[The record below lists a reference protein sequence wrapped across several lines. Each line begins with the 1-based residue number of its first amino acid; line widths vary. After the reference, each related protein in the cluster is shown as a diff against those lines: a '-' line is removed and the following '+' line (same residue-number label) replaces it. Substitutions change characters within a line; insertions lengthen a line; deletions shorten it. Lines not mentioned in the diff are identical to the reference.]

1 MAQLKD
7 SIIQGNLRVS
17 DSTLTDA
24 LQTTTIKAPT
34 TSGGTTYGAGTNGQV
49 LKSNGT
55 TTYWGDDSNS
65 DTWRNVKVNG
75 TEKLGTATSTG
86 AVDFINGTG
95 TTASYTATGKIAYNV
110 TYGTGANTAC
120 QGNDSRLSDSR
131 TPTSHT
137 HGNIQNGGTLQTTD
151 ISIAS
156 GDKLVVTDSSDS
168 NKIARTSVSFDG
180 STATKCLTQ
189 KGTWESFTN
198 NAGTV
203 TSVTIKA
210 NSPISVDSTS
220 AITGSGTRT
229 LSHANSGVSAGTYK
243 SVTVNATGHVTGGSN
258 PTTLSGYGISDAYTK
273 TDIDDKI
280 EVLPSL
286 VDESTKN
293 IYKLYYR
300 PVNANNLQYTI
311 NSDGTITVT
320 GGYGSLLCSISSSTA
335 YNLPIPSS
343 QGLVFS
349 GCPAGGSE
357 STYHSYLYIN
367 DNNRYLE
374 LGDGVLKDLET
385 GTQYQTMPST
395 GTITWTLHVING
407 NTTYP
412 LTFKPM
418 VCSLEDWKVSHSYV
432 PYCESNYELTK
443 RVGVSDNAI
452 DAIAMDGTKNKLQNT
467 ATSTGIFTV
476 NSDGTVTATV
486 PASNTQTS
494 LTLFTSDSDIS
505 FDHDMVLSGC
515 PADGSYVYRYA
526 IYLLDA
532 NNNIVMI
539 GDDGMADEGITRVVP
554 AGTAFRSIRILIRAN
569 IGAKTLTFKP
579 MLCDKDLYALSQEYI
594 PYAPTNKE
602 LYEADKELD
611 QIKFT
616 PETSAPTSSQRLLF
630 TSPKSNNNLTM
641 LVGKLDSSTNYVQ
654 FYVNGVDKGY
664 IKFDVSRNI
673 NTWQ

>member
-17 DSTLTDA
+17 DSTLTDT

-55 TTYWGDDSNS
+55 STYWGDDGNS

-151 ISIAS
+151 VAIAS

-168 NKIARTSVSFDG
+168 SKVARTSVSFDG

-203 TSVTIKA
+203 TSVTLKA
-210 NSPISVDSTS
+210 NSPISVDSTA

-229 LSHANSGVSAGTYK
+229 FSHANSGVSTGTYK

-258 PTTLSGYGISDAYTK
+258 PTTLSGYGITDAYTK
-273 TDIDDKI
+273 TETDDLI

-286 VDESTKN
+286 VDESKKN
-293 IYKLYYR
+293 LYKFYYR
-300 PVNANNLQYTI
+300 KTTTNTLEYTL
-311 NSDGTITVT
+311 NSDNTITIT
-320 GGYGSLLCSISSSTA
+320 SGYGSLTCSINNVQAYSS
-335 YNLPIPSS
+335 PIPSS
-343 QGLVFS
+343 QGLVIS
-349 GCPAGGSE
+349 GCPTGGSE
-357 STYHSYLYIN
+357 NTYHSYLYID
-367 DNNRYLE
+367 DNNRYVE
-374 LGDGVLKDLET
+374 LGDGVLKNVVT
-385 GTQYQTMPST
+385 GTQYQTMPVT
-395 GTITWTLHVING
+395 GLITWTLHVMQG

-418 VCSLEDWKVSHSYV
+418 ICSLEDWKVSHAYV
-432 PYCESNYELTK
+432 PYCQSNYELTQE
-443 RVGVSDNAI
+443 VGTSGKAI
-452 DAIAMDGTKNKLQNT
+452 DAIAMDGSKNKLPNN
-467 ATSTGIFTV
+467 ASSTGIFTV

-494 LTLFTSDSDIS
+494 LTLFTADSDIS

-515 PADGSYVYRYA
+515 PADGSYVYKYA

-532 NNNIVMI
+532 NGNIVMI
-539 GDDGMADEGITRVVP
+539 GSDGMADEGITRIIP
-554 AGTAFRSIRILIRAN
+554 ANTAFRSVRILIRASV
-569 IGAKTLTFKP
+569 GAQTLTFKP
-579 MLCDKDLYALSQEYI
+579 MLCDKDLYDISPDYI
-594 PYAPTNKE
+594 PYAPTNRE
-602 LYEADKELD
+602 LYEAHNELD

>member
-17 DSTLTDA
+17 DSTLTDT

-151 ISIAS
+151 VAIAS

-203 TSVTIKA
+203 ASVTIKA

-243 SVTVNATGHVTGGSN
+243 SVTVNATGHVTSGSN

-320 GGYGSLLCSISSSTA
+320 GGYGSLICNIYVGFLA
-335 YNLPIPSS
+335 DIPSS

-349 GCPAGGSE
+349 GCPSGGSE

-467 ATSTGIFTV
+467 ASSTGIFTV

-515 PADGSYVYRYA
+515 PSGGGYSARWS
-526 IYLLDA
+526 IYLLDSNGNLVWA
-532 NNNIVMI
+532 
-539 GDDGMADEGITRVVP
+539 GGYGMADEGLSRVVP

-569 IGAKTLTFKP
+569 IGAQTLTFKP
-579 MLCDKDLYALSQEYI
+579 MLCDKDLYALSPEYI